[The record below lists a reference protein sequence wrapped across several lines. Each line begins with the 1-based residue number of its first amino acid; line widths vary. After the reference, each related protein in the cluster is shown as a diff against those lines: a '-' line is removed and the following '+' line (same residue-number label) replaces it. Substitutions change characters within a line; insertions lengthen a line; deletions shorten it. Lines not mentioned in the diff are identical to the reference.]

1 MSAAE
6 KKKLVDMC
14 LVHGIPATDEQWLK
28 FEPHFAVG
36 GAKLRWNLRKM
47 EESGEL
53 RALGEG
59 ASANDALKG
68 TRNTKEFDVGLS
80 ANDALKRNQHL
91 FK

>member
-47 EESGEL
+47 MESGEL
-53 RALGEG
+53 HALGP
-59 ASANDALKG
+59 DQ
-68 TRNTKEFDVGLS
+68 LS
-80 ANDALKRNQHL
+80 ADEALESMPASHIAKELKERAARE
-91 FK
+91 KA

>member
-1 MSAAE
+1 
-6 KKKLVDMC
+6 MC
-14 LVHGIPATDEQWLK
+14 AVHGIPASDAEFAV

-59 ASANDALKG
+59 ASANDARKG